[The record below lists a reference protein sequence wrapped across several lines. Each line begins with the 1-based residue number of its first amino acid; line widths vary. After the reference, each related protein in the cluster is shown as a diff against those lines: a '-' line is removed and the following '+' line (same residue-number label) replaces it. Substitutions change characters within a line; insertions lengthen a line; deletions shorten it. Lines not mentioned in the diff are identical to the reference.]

1 MDFASMLLCVPMLT
15 TEPAKFPSTQPAP
28 AAEEVTTAPSFDVP
42 RWAGPAYH
50 IGGVGEQIGHYPD
63 YIPAGLSLAD
73 RSKHPIQP
81 PGCPEPIHAGYG
93 LIKADCQQRFATP
106 LQTAGD
112 CNALWEAWANGEC
125 WPDGWNK

>member
-1 MDFASMLLCVPMLT
+1 MDFASMMLCIPMAT
-15 TEPAKFPSTQPAP
+15 AYPASPP
-28 AAEEVTTAPSFDVP
+28 AAMANEEEVVSQQHTYDVP
-42 RWAGPAYH
+42 RWDGPAYR
-50 IGGVGEQIGHYPD
+50 IGGVGEQIGNYPD
-63 YIPAGLSLAD
+63 YIPAGPPMTD

-81 PGCPEPIHAGYG
+81 AGCPAPIHAGYG

-106 LQTAGD
+106 MQTAGD